1 MIISNIPDKSDSM
14 IALLQNCEVSAY
26 TTTHIQTLISA
37 ILRGLIDEGMHQL
50 KISDAAVHS
59 NLPDTDASLSLYDF
73 LEKESGVCI
82 HIFAQ
87 KPHCHDIKIIFEDG
101 WEYIRDKL
109 AKYISRVFYENK
121 IGLGGLAAN
130 KAVVFREY
138 SNTLADVFKNDLLTL
153 CCCPS
158 AQNYWMPKKCS
169 VTMYSGKLLFHF
181 IQGDIQIIPAPTPN
195 RNSYLIIPTPGS
207 DSDMVD
213 VCRSS
218 ACIDMMC
225 SNLFLSEIDKN
236 LLTLAGITDILSFQ
250 RIEDYLKQLP
260 KDKVRVWNMDN
271 DTYLNL
277 ED

>member
-26 TTTHIQTLISA
+26 TATHIQTLISA
-37 ILRGLIDEGMHQL
+37 ILRGLIDEGMRQL
-50 KISDAAVHS
+50 KISATAVHG

-82 HIFAQ
+82 NIFAQ
-87 KPHCHDIKIIFEDG
+87 KPHCHDIKIIIEDG

-109 AKYISRVFYENK
+109 VKHISSVFYEDK
-121 IGLGGLAAN
+121 IGLGGLAAS
-130 KAVVFREY
+130 KAVVFRDY
-138 SNTLADVFKNDLLTL
+138 VNTLVDVFKNDLVTL
-153 CCCPS
+153 CCSS
-158 AQNYWMPKKCS
+158 AQNYWMPKKCT
-169 VTMYSGKLLFHF
+169 VTMYSGKLIFYF
-181 IQGDIQIIPAPTPN
+181 IQGDIQIIPTPAPN
-195 RNSYLIIPTPGS
+195 RDSYLIIPTPGAEENK
-207 DSDMVD
+207 VD

-225 SNLFLSEIDKN
+225 SNLYLNEIDKN
-236 LLTLAGITDILSFQ
+236 LLTLAGIADILSFQ

-260 KDKVRVWNMDN
+260 KDKVRVWNIDN

>member
-26 TTTHIQTLISA
+26 TTTHIQTMISA
-37 ILRGLIDEGMHQL
+37 ILRGLIDEAMYQQKL
-50 KISDAAVHS
+50 SATAVHG
-59 NLPDTDASLSLYDF
+59 NIPDTDASLSLYDF

-130 KAVVFREY
+130 KAVVFRDY
-138 SNTLADVFKNDLLTL
+138 VNTLADVFKNDLLTL
-153 CCCPS
+153 CCCPH
-158 AQNYWMPKKCS
+158 AQNYWLPKKCS

-181 IQGDIQIIPAPTPN
+181 IQGDLQIIPAPTPN
-195 RNSYLIIPTPGS
+195 RNSYLIIPTS
-207 DSDMVD
+207 SADSDIVD

-225 SNLFLSEIDKN
+225 SNLYLSEIDKN

>member
-1 MIISNIPDKSDSM
+1 MIISNISDKSDSM

-109 AKYISRVFYENK
+109 TKYISRVF
-121 IGLGGLAAN
+121 
-130 KAVVFREY
+130 
-138 SNTLADVFKNDLLTL
+138 
-153 CCCPS
+153 
-158 AQNYWMPKKCS
+158 
-169 VTMYSGKLLFHF
+169 
-181 IQGDIQIIPAPTPN
+181 
-195 RNSYLIIPTPGS
+195 
-207 DSDMVD
+207 
-213 VCRSS
+213 
-218 ACIDMMC
+218 
-225 SNLFLSEIDKN
+225 
-236 LLTLAGITDILSFQ
+236 
-250 RIEDYLKQLP
+250 
-260 KDKVRVWNMDN
+260 
-271 DTYLNL
+271 
-277 ED
+277 